1 MNGLLIAVEGIDGS
15 GKSSQTKLLEHWL
28 GSFSDAFLT
37 EWNSSDWVHIINK
50 KAKKKNELSPL
61 TFSLINATDFTDRY
75 EKYIL
80 TMLKAGFNVVSDR
93 YIYTAYARDSARGI
107 DLNWIKKLYSFA
119 VKPDIVFYIKIKP
132 EDAILR
138 LKNRNIKPYEA
149 GIDIF
154 PDLNREEGYIK
165 YQTMISNFYD
175 SIAKENNFIVING
188 NNSIK
193 DIQLFMRKKI
203 SDIL

>member
-28 GSFSDAFLT
+28 ESFSDAFLT

-107 DLNWIKKLYSFA
+107 DLSWVKKLYSFA
-119 VKPDIVFYIKIKP
+119 IKPDIVFYIKIKP

-154 PDLNREEGYIK
+154 PDLSREEGYIK
-165 YQTMISNFYD
+165 YQTVISNFYD
-175 SIAKENNFIVING
+175 KISKENNFIVING

>member
-1 MNGLLIAVEGIDGS
+1 MSGLLIAVEGIDGS
-15 GKSSQTKLLEHWL
+15 GKSSQAELLDHWI
-28 GSFSDAFLT
+28 GSFSDSFLT

-107 DLNWIKKLYSFA
+107 DLNWVKKLYSFA
-119 VKPDIVFYIKIKP
+119 VKPDIIFYIKIKP

-165 YQTMISNFYD
+165 YQTMVSNFYD
-175 SIAKENNFIVING
+175 KIAKENNFIVING

-193 DIQLFMRKKI
+193 DIQLYMRKKI